1 MKVLLFFNF
10 LVLTINNFIHPISP
24 ELLEMKQAP
33 LYLNG
38 ILYSMMALASF
49 LFSPLWGKLMTKRGI
64 KLFLVIGPVTY
75 AIVQWGFYLF
85 DSPILIGLSR
95 FLAGVT
101 SSMFIVGV
109 SSYVSLYSPASKRG
123 KYFGLITATTSLGAI
138 FGQFLSGEM
147 AKYSLELPFIVLLI
161 AATVIAILIIFFIK
175 DDDKQEEGK
184 EKQSIKNIFNIL
196 KQSKQ
201 IKLLAIFVLIT
212 FSANIYNSN
221 IGLFVQSYYDLA
233 PNEVA
238 RVTMIGN
245 TIILLVNLFCLNY
258 LQNKCKFNTVIT
270 TMIVIGLISCGG
282 IILSLDS
289 KLFIVFI
296 SLFVLSYAAYRPIMQ
311 AEFLVNNKLSA
322 PMLMGF
328 LNSINSLAMISGG
341 LISGIAYSINPVL
354 MFYIILLLL
363 ASALVLMKVKR

>member
-1 MKVLLFFNF
+1 MKILLVFNF

-24 ELLEMKQAP
+24 ELLEMKQTP
-33 LYLNG
+33 LFLNG

-49 LFSPLWGKLMTKRGI
+49 LCSPLWGKLMTRRGI
-64 KLFLVIGPVTY
+64 KLFLVIGPITY

-85 DSPILIGLSR
+85 DNPILIGVSR
-95 FLAGVT
+95 FFAGVT

-109 SSYVSLYSPASKRG
+109 SSYVSLYAPESKRSQ
-123 KYFGLITATTSLGAI
+123 YFGLITATTSLGAI

-147 AKYSLELPFIVLLI
+147 AKYSLRLPFVVLLVS
-161 AATVIAILIIFFIK
+161 ATIISLLIICFVK
-175 DDDKQEEGK
+175 DDQRQTSSK
-184 EKQSIKNIFNIL
+184 EKQSLLTIFITL
-196 KQSKQ
+196 KASKQ
-201 IKLLAIFVLIT
+201 LRLLAVFVLIT
-212 FSANIYNSN
+212 FCANIYNSN

-245 TIILLVNLFCLNY
+245 TIILLVNVFCLGY
-258 LQNKCKFNTVIT
+258 LQNKCKFNTVIQL
-270 TMIVIGLISCGG
+270 MIIIGILSGCG
-282 IILSLDS
+282 IIISLET

-296 SLFVLSYAAYRPIMQ
+296 SLFVLSYAAYRPIFQ
-311 AEFLVNNKLSA
+311 AEFLNNSSLSA

-341 LISGIAYSINPVL
+341 LISGIAYGIAPIL
-354 MFYIILLLL
+354 MFYIIIGLLVI
-363 ASALVLMKVKR
+363 AFILMRVKS